1 MSDTATATPEAAAAE
16 APAKKGGGGGMMPVL
31 ATIVLVPVLSFVTTQ
46 FVLIPKIKAAV
57 GTPAAEGAEAAA
69 TGDKAEAKEGAA
81 KAKDGKEGAAG
92 SKSTGQYAHTA
103 DFTDIIVNLAGSK
116 GTRYLRS
123 HFMLAGD
130 SEQLEGLIQKN
141 MDQLKDVAIS
151 VLSAQTLDSLDV
163 PGAQSA
169 IRQADHPVQPH
180 AAR

>member
-1 MSDTATATPEAAAAE
+1 
-16 APAKKGGGGGMMPVL
+16 MMPVL
-31 ATIVLVPVLSFVTTQ
+31 AVIVLVPVLSFVTTQ

-57 GTPAAEGAEAAA
+57 GTPAAEGGDAAA
-69 TGDKAEAKEGAA
+69 GKTDAKEGAA

-103 DFTDIIVNLAGSK
+103 DLTDIIVNLAGSK
-116 GTRYLRS
+116 GTRYLRT

-130 SEQLEGLIQKN
+130 SEQLEGLVQKN

-169 IRQADHPVQPH
+169 IRQELITQFNHNLHGEYIEQLYFSEFVVQ
-180 AAR
+180 